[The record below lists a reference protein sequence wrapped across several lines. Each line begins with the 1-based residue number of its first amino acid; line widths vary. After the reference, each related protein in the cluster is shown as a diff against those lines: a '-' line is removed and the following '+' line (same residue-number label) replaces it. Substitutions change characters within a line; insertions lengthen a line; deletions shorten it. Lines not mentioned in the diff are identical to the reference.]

1 MNALKS
7 VKTANSR
14 NANPRQLLALSPLM
28 ALMLAACG
36 GGSSSTEP
44 AALAPATPPVSVSPP
59 VTTPPVTTPPA
70 VVTAFCASTPKETL
84 GADDP
89 FYLNSWH
96 LKNTGPTQAV
106 SASNNVGLAGI
117 DANTEPVHNGGL
129 GCTGKGITIAIN
141 DSGLELTHEDLAPN
155 IVAGKSF
162 NFLTLADDPSPAIPQ
177 LTTDHGTGVAGV
189 AVARGWNGKGSR
201 GTAPFASVVGYVS
214 AEESTPEIS
223 YLAYGGRS
231 KAGTSALVTQFGNR
245 TDGVDIFNFSAG
257 ADFADVAAFEDDDS
271 LDAQTDAARVGTQ
284 TLRAGKG
291 AVYFQSA
298 GNEYISYSG
307 TRRAGGP
314 ALAINCATTLG
325 EDAAGLGTFSPFT
338 TMSCASSNHEPNNKP
353 FWYQVAA
360 IHNTGR
366 ASSYSSAGAANWI
379 TGFGGEFGID
389 AAALISTDNSGCST
403 GANNVA
409 NTDKGTIEA
418 IIDFATKIVADLFGA
433 NPKDPNCN
441 YTGRMNGT
449 SAAAPSVSGVA
460 ALILQANPALTWR
473 DVGFIMAK
481 TARKVDADIATGARA
496 ATFTANGGTVAL
508 ALDLPWQT
516 NSAGFNFH
524 NRYGFGL
531 IDATAAVNLAQN
543 YTAPAGR
550 RAANLVKP
558 VAGAIASTPV
568 GTQYTRLER
577 QVAFGEGA
585 AVSGMMRVDLEV
597 TNTLATDLNPG
608 KLQFELVNNATGQVS
623 ILMPAFT
630 GWYVGGKTDAIP
642 ANGVRKF
649 RFHTNA
655 FYGDSLGGTFT
666 VRVINVG
673 GAVAFTSTM
682 TSYSM

>member
-1 MNALKS
+1 MKALKPQRS
-7 VKTANSR
+7 VALNSR
-14 NANPRQLLALSPLM
+14 HLLALSPLM
-28 ALMLAACG
+28 VLILAACG
-36 GGSSSTEP
+36 GGSSSTPP
-44 AALAPATPPVSVSPP
+44 ATLAPTVTPPVSV
-59 VTTPPVTTPPA
+59 TPPVVTPPVVTPPA
-70 VVTAFCASTPKETL
+70 VVTAFCASTPKEAL

-89 FYLNSWH
+89 FYVNSWH

-106 SASNNVGLAGI
+106 SAASNAGLAGI
-117 DANTEPVHNGGL
+117 DANTEAAHNGGL

-162 NFLTLADDPSPAIPQ
+162 NFNTLSDDPSPAIPQ
-177 LTTDHGTGVAGV
+177 LTLDHGTGVAGV
-189 AVARGWNGKGSR
+189 AAARGWNGKGSR
-201 GTAPFASVVGYVS
+201 GTAPFASLVGYVS
-214 AEESTPEIS
+214 ATNASPEID
-223 YLAYGGRS
+223 YLAFGGRS
-231 KAGTSALVTQFGNR
+231 KAGTSALVTQFGSR
-245 TDGVDIFNFSAG
+245 SDGVDIFNFSAG
-257 ADFADVAAFEDDDS
+257 ADYADPPTVTDDDS

-298 GNEYISYSG
+298 GNEYINYNG

-314 ALAINCATTLG
+314 ALAIHCATTLG

-360 IHNTGR
+360 IHNTGQ

-379 TGFGGEFGID
+379 TGFGGEFGMVS
-389 AAALISTDNSGCST
+389 AALISTDNSGCST
-403 GANNVA
+403 GANNVG
-409 NTDKGTIEA
+409 NEDKGTIEA
-418 IIDFATKIVADLFGA
+418 IADFVNKVVADLFGA

-481 TARKVDADIATGARA
+481 TARKVDADIAIGDRA
-496 ATFTANGGTVAL
+496 AAFTANGGTVAL

-516 NSAGFNFH
+516 NSAGFNFQ

-577 QVAFGEGA
+577 QVAFAEAA

-642 ANGVRKF
+642 ANGARKF

-655 FYGDSLGGTFT
+655 FYGDSLGGAFT
-666 VRVINVG
+666 VRVTNVG
-673 GAVAFTSTM
+673 AAVAFTSTL

>member
-1 MNALKS
+1 MKALKS
-7 VKTANSR
+7 AKSAPV
-14 NANPRQLLALSPLM
+14 NARHLLTLSPLM
-28 ALMLAACG
+28 VLILAACG
-36 GGSSSTEP
+36 GGTSSTEP
-44 AALAPATPPVSVSPP
+44 TALAPVVVAPPAVTPPVV
-59 VTTPPVTTPPA
+59 TPPPR
-70 VVTAFCASTPKETL
+70 VTAFCTSTPKETL

-106 SASNNVGLAGI
+106 SAANNVGLASI
-117 DANTEPVHNGGL
+117 DANTEAVHNGGL
-129 GCTGKGITIAIN
+129 GCTGKGIVIAIN
-141 DSGLELTHEDLAPN
+141 DSGLELSHEDLAPN

-162 NFLTLADDPSPAIPQ
+162 NFNTVSDDPSPAIPQ
-177 LTTDHGTGVAGV
+177 LTLDHGTGVAGV
-189 AVARGWNGKGSR
+189 AASRGWNGKGSR
-201 GTAPFASVVGYVS
+201 GTAPFASLVGYVS
-214 AEESTPEIS
+214 AEESSPEIS

-231 KAGTSALVTQFGNR
+231 KAGVSALVTQFGTR
-245 TDGVDIFNFSAG
+245 ADGVDIFNFSAG
-257 ADFADVAAFEDDDS
+257 ADYADVVAFDDDDS
-271 LDAQTDAARVGTQ
+271 LDSQTDAARVGTQ

-298 GNEYISYSG
+298 GNSHVEYNG
-307 TRRAGGP
+307 ARRGSGP
-314 ALAINCATTLG
+314 ALAINCATTLA

-338 TMSCASSNHEPNNKP
+338 AMSCGNSNQDPGNKP
-353 FWYQVAA
+353 FWYQVASM
-360 IHNTGR
+360 HNTGR
-366 ASSYSSAGAANWI
+366 ASSYSTAGAANWI
-379 TGFGGEFGID
+379 TGFGGEGGID
-389 AAALISTDNSGCST
+389 DGAAIISTDNSGCST
-403 GANNVA
+403 GGNNVGSP
-409 NTDKGTIEA
+409 DKGRIEA
-418 IIDFATKIVADLFGA
+418 IVDFATKVVADLFGA

-460 ALILQANPALTWR
+460 ALILQSNPALTWR

-558 VAGAIASTPV
+558 VTGALATTPV

-577 QVAFGEGA
+577 QVAFGEAA

-597 TNTLATDLNPG
+597 TNTLATGLNPG

-655 FYGDSLGGTFT
+655 FYGDSLGGAFT
-666 VRVINVG
+666 VRVTNVG
-673 GAVAFTSTM
+673 GAVAFTSSL
-682 TSYSM
+682 TSFSM

>member
-7 VKTANSR
+7 RKCAVLNSR
-14 NANPRQLLALSPLM
+14 RVLALSPLM
-28 ALMLAACG
+28 AVILAACG
-36 GGSSSTEP
+36 GGSSGSVP
-44 AALAPATPPVSVSPP
+44 ATLAPSTSTPVATPVVTPVV
-59 VTTPPVTTPPA
+59 TPPA
-70 VVTAFCASTPKETL
+70 LVTAFCASTAKEAL
-84 GADDP
+84 GAEDP
-89 FYLNSWH
+89 FYVNSWH

-106 SASNNVGLAGI
+106 SASSNSGLAGI
-117 DANTEPVHNGGL
+117 DANTEATHNGGL

-141 DSGLELTHEDLAPN
+141 DSGLELAHEDLAPN

-162 NFLTLADDPSPAIPQ
+162 NFNTLSDDPSPAIPQ
-177 LTTDHGTGVAGV
+177 LTLDHGTGVAGV
-189 AVARGWNGKGSR
+189 AAARGWNGKGSR
-201 GTAPFASVVGYVS
+201 GTAPFASLVGYVS
-214 AEESTPEIS
+214 ATESSPEIS

-231 KAGTSALVTQFGNR
+231 KAGSSALVTRFGTR
-245 TDGVDIFNFSAG
+245 ADGVDIFNFSAG
-257 ADFADVAAFEDDDS
+257 ADFADVAAFDDDDA
-271 LDAQTDAARVGTQ
+271 LDAQTDAARVGSQ
-284 TLRAGKG
+284 TLRTGRG

-298 GNEYISYSG
+298 GNSHVEYNG
-307 TRRAGGP
+307 ARRAGGP
-314 ALAINCATTLG
+314 AIAIICATTLA

-338 TMSCASSNHEPNNKP
+338 TLSCGNSNQDPGNKP
-353 FWYQVAA
+353 FWYQVASM
-360 IHNTGR
+360 HNTGR
-366 ASSYSSAGAANWI
+366 ASSYSTAGAANWI
-379 TGFGGEFGID
+379 TGFGGEGGID
-389 AAALISTDNSGCST
+389 DGAAIISTDNSGCST
-403 GANNVA
+403 GSNNVGS
-409 NTDKGTIEA
+409 TDKSRIEA

-433 NPKDPNCN
+433 SAKDPSCN

-460 ALILQANPALTWR
+460 ALILQSNPALTWR

-481 TARKVDADIATGARA
+481 TARKVDADIATDARA
-496 ATFTANGGTVAL
+496 ASFVANGGTVAL

-558 VAGAIASTPV
+558 VGGALATTLV

-577 QVAFGEGA
+577 QVAFGEAGA
-585 AVSGMMRVDLEV
+585 SSGMMRVDLEV
-597 TNTLATDLNPG
+597 TNTLATELNPG
-608 KLQFELVNNATGQVS
+608 KLQFELVNNATGQAS

-642 ANGVRKF
+642 ANGARKF

-655 FYGDSLGGTFT
+655 FYGDSLAGAFT
-666 VRVINVG
+666 VRVTNVG
-673 GAVAFTSTM
+673 GAVAFTSTV
-682 TSYSM
+682 TSFSM